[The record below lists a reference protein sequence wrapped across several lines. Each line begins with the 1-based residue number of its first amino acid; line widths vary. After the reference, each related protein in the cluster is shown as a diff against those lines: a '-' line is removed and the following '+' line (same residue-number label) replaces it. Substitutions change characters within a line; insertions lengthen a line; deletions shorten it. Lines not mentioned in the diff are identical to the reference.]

1 MPRPRNALALA
12 LAFTAAALAPLP
24 PRPAH
29 AQAPQPKLEEVRDQG
44 VHYYK
49 KKLFKQAERQLEKA
63 YAMSGG
69 PGDFE
74 TVYFRGLTA
83 YQLDQVNLAHEMVTN
98 ARRLALDPRRKRAV
112 DELEQQIRALYGP
125 VVFKASPNES
135 NRRGRIYFEAKTG
148 IINPDKKR
156 RFEQIRD
163 QYRSTSIT
171 LPATLF
177 LPYGEYTA
185 NNVPFAV
192 LEGASEPPTVEIFL
206 QIVEED
212 VIAASG
218 GGGDDTWL
226 WVGVGTAAAIGIGVG
241 AYFLLAGDDEE
252 ATPRK
257 PAFLPE

>member
-1 MPRPRNALALA
+1 MPRPRHALALA
-12 LAFTAAALAPLP
+12 LAFTPAALAPVTA
-24 PRPAH
+24 AH
-29 AQAPQPKLEEVRDQG
+29 AQAQPQKLEEVRDQG

-98 ARRLALDPRRKRAV
+98 ARRLALDPRRTRAV

-163 QYRSTSIT
+163 QYRSTSVT

-192 LEGASEPPTVEIFL
+192 LEGAREPPTVEIFL

-212 VIAASG
+212 VIAAN
-218 GGGDDTWL
+218 GGGDSDNTWL
-226 WVGVGTAAAIGIGVG
+226 WVGVGAAAAVGLGVG
-241 AYFLLAGDDEE
+241 AYFLFGGEDEE

-257 PAFLPE
+257 PGFLFE